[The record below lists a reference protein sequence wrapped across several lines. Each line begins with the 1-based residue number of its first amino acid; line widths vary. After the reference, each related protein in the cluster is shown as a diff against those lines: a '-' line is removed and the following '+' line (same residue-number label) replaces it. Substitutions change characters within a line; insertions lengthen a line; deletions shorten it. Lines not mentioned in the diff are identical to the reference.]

1 MSLSATGPVRDW
13 AADCYEEEA
22 KVDNGGVIWGGVI
35 GVKLWGEGEDQR
47 GRIKCETLMA
57 ALSWGNWALRENEG
71 RKVKP

>member
-35 GVKLWGEGEDQR
+35 GVKLCGVGAKISAVE
-47 GRIKCETLMA
+47 
-57 ALSWGNWALRENEG
+57 SN
-71 RKVKP
+71 VKHLWQL